1 MKSSQE
7 FVLKLLISSVKSLP
21 VPRYQPFYPKTMK
34 SARKVACIVMAS
46 LLAIMNEIAMKIVV
60 VGILVTSKR
69 YVQFIAQNMQ
79 SISDIF

>member
-1 MKSSQE
+1 
-7 FVLKLLISSVKSLP
+7 
-21 VPRYQPFYPKTMK
+21 MK